1 MSVGDRVEI
10 YLQYSTVQYLAGTV
24 CLLPRAAPR
33 VIPTTGV
40 RTDRTYCTVRSERR
54 RARFSLHVLRSGV
67 TESFEAG
74 CAKGWL

>member
-40 RTDRTYCTVRSERR
+40 RTDRTYVASDGGRVFPYTCYAPVLLNPLRPVAR
-54 RARFSLHVLRSGV
+54 RA
-67 TESFEAG
+67 G
-74 CAKGWL
+74 CE